1 MALKKGQAMI
11 EFYSM
16 LPILKKWHD
25 DDGYRSA
32 KSLYDK
38 AINESKITMKYEQFN
53 TYFKKEIA
61 PKKEVFVAT
70 KVTQSLEEITPTD
83 QANIEEK
90 RIPKFGDEDWEP
102 PIVTIGSEKSKPYNP
117 HKNGPPRKIL

>member
-11 EFYSM
+11 EFYSI

-53 TYFKKEIA
+53 AYFKKEIA
-61 PKKEVFVAT
+61 PKKEVLAVVKTVHILDEAMPIEQVKT
-70 KVTQSLEEITPTD
+70 
-83 QANIEEK
+83 EEK
-90 RIPKFGDEDWEP
+90 RVPKFGDDDWEP
-102 PIVTIGSEKSKPYNP
+102 PIVTIGPEKSKPYNP